1 MDVHEYLGVL
11 RRGVVFIV
19 LGVLLGLLGGAA
31 VQSMEGP
38 SYQATT
44 RDLVTNKTSGD
55 LDDWLQASN
64 FTQSRIASYVLVA
77 SSGLVLEPVIADLG
91 LQTTVEDLARQIT
104 VTAPPD
110 TFIIEITATAASPE
124 LARDSRMPSV
134 PSSATSSR
142 TSSRTAT
149 RRP

>member
-31 VQSMEGP
+31 VQSMEGL
-38 SYQATT
+38 SYSATS

-64 FTQSRIASYVLVA
+64 FTQGRIASYVLVA
-77 SSGLVLEPVIADLG
+77 SSSPRVHR
-91 LQTTVEDLARQIT
+91 ARS
-104 VTAPPD
+104 PS
-110 TFIIEITATAASPE
+110 ASPRPSLNPE
-124 LARDSRMPSV
+124 LNPQQ
-134 PSSATSSR
+134 P
-142 TSSRTAT
+142 
-149 RRP
+149 